1 MKMIIGG
8 EHTDASDGSTVDVS
22 NPYTGAVID
31 TVPNATT
38 EDVRRAGDNAAI
50 GQRIWGASQ
59 LHERIAVMERWLE
72 LLEQHKT
79 ELAELLCSEM
89 GKPIQDCYGEVGA
102 VDNWARLT
110 MHHAATILGHSFPSG
125 VTPSEAGDLQVT
137 MRVPRGVCVCICPAN
152 YPISGLALNVVPAV
166 LGGNAVLIKP
176 ATSNPLTAIR
186 VTDLLIQAG
195 MPPEACQIV
204 TGSGARVGDALVE
217 HPAVASVIMIGSS
230 GVGVQIAQRAARNLA
245 HVTLELGG
253 NDCMI
258 MLDDADMELSVTQAI
273 EGRMYNAGQICC
285 APKRLLVPRSRK
297 QEFVDRLTQRLA
309 DEVVVGDPWDARTRI
324 GTLPTESAAKG
335 VEEKVRLAVAEGAE
349 VVYGGQ
355 RNGAQYHPTVI
366 DNVRPDSAM
375 AQDDEIF
382 GPVFGI
388 IEYGTEQEAL
398 EIANNTMYGLM
409 SQVMTEDYRR
419 GIRFANGME
428 SGSVILNFNTFSGR
442 TSAQPFGGYK
452 KSGIGRNGISTA
464 IQELTREKTMI
475 FKGILPVSVASPSV
489 AGATKDAAQMR
500 HFPAPSPATPDL
512 SSAAAPSGVG

>member
-1 MKMIIGG
+1 MQMIIDGQ
-8 EHTDASDGSTVDVS
+8 HVDASDGATVAVT
-22 NPYTGAVID
+22 NPYTGEVID
-31 TVPNATT
+31 TIPDATLD
-38 EDVRRAGDNAAI
+38 DVARAGDVAVR
-50 GQRIWGASQ
+50 GQRLWGATQ

-72 LLEQHKT
+72 LLEEHKT
-79 ELAELLCSEM
+79 ELAELLCAEM
-89 GKPIQDCYGEVGA
+89 GKPISDCYGEVGA

-110 MHHAATILGHSFPSG
+110 MHHASTILGSTLPLG
-125 VTPSEAGDLQVT
+125 TTPDEAGDLQVT
-137 MRVPRGVCVCICPAN
+137 IREARGVCVCICPTN

-176 ATSNPLTAIR
+176 ATGNPLTAIR
-186 VTDLLIQAG
+186 VTDLLIEAG
-195 MPPEACQIV
+195 MPPAACQIL
-204 TGSGARVGDALVE
+204 TGSGARVGNALVD
-217 HPAVASVIMIGSS
+217 HPAVAAVIMIGSS
-230 GVGVQIAQRAARNLA
+230 GVGSQIAQRAARNLA

-258 MLDDADMELSVTQAI
+258 MLDDADIERSVTQAI

-297 QEFVDRLTQRLA
+297 PEFLERLIQRLKE
-309 DEVVVGDPWDARTRI
+309 DVVVGDPADAHTRI

-335 VEEKVRLAVAEGAE
+335 VEEKVSHAVAEGGE
-349 VVYGGQ
+349 VVYGG
-355 RNGAQYHPTVI
+355 RRDGAQYFPTII
-366 DNVRPDSAM
+366 DNVRPEYAM

-388 IEYGTEQEAL
+388 IEYDSEDEAL
-398 EIANNTMYGLM
+398 HIANNTMYGLM

-419 GIRFANGME
+419 GIRFANRME

-464 IQELTREKTMI
+464 IQELTREKTI
-475 FKGILPVSVASPSV
+475 VFKGFFPVSPALASHQSATDH
-489 AGATKDAAQMR
+489 AGMTALASRPPQI
-500 HFPAPSPATPDL
+500 PAD
-512 SSAAAPSGVG
+512 AAPSGIG